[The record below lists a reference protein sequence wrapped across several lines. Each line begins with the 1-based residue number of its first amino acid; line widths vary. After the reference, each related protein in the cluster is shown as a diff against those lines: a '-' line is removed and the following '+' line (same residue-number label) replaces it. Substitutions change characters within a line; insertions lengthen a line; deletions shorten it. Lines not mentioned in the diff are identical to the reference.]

1 MHVDLTKSRSGYN
14 MPASP
19 MEADSGLHLYIDD
32 LCVLEMPDEGCVTF
46 RYKKGPV
53 TATEAKGDRPA
64 RASADLRLL
73 EICDVKAE
81 TSEKEEPADDV
92 DEAIDELFEEALKA
106 EVSEEDEVE

>member
-1 MHVDLTKSRSGYN
+1 MG
-14 MPASP
+14 
-19 MEADSGLHLYIDD
+19 EDSGLHLYIDD

-73 EICDVKAE
+73 EICDVEASA
-81 TSEKEEPADDV
+81 SEKEEPADDV
-92 DEAIDELFEEALKA
+92 EEAIDELFEEALRTEESA
-106 EVSEEDEVE
+106 EDEVE